1 LVVVTNTDA
10 VFCFYEAKQC
20 QTIKPNAGQKLRA
33 EYSLS
38 AKIFCQTA
46 KKLRIFENARRI
58 GLHILHALVARTM
71 PEPIPHFVAESL
83 TEPLAQPATDQPPSS
98 PPVLSQALQDYLKV
112 IYKLGENGNVV
123 TTNDIA
129 RELKL
134 VPASVTNMLKRLAEL
149 RLCKHAS
156 YKGVALSESGRKAAL
171 EIIRHHRLLEL
182 YLQEALGYSWDKV
195 HEEAEHLE
203 HHISEEFEDRIAA
216 VLGNPTHDP
225 HGDPIPAKD
234 GTLPQRFTRA
244 LASVE
249 AGVTV
254 TIRRVSDTESALL
267 RYCAEIGL
275 VPYARVLVVSQTPIA
290 NTITLH
296 IAGKEYVIGSKVAEQ
311 IFVE

>member
-1 LVVVTNTDA
+1 ML
-10 VFCFYEAKQC
+10 
-20 QTIKPNAGQKLRA
+20 QTSSSVSI
-33 EYSLS
+33 
-38 AKIFCQTA
+38 KIFCHTA
-46 KKLRIFENARRI
+46 KKLRILHMERI
-58 GLHILHALVARTM
+58 TLGHSLRFCCTKM
-71 PEPIPHFVAESL
+71 PEPPS
-83 TEPLAQPATDQPPSS
+83 QPSTQQSPSS
-98 PPVLSQALQDYLKV
+98 SPVLSQAMQDYLKV
-112 IYKLGENGNVV
+112 IYKLGENGNAV

-156 YKGVALSESGRKAAL
+156 YKGVVLSESGRKAAL

-216 VLGNPTHDP
+216 MLGNPTHDP

-275 VPYARVLVVSQTPIA
+275 VPYAQVQIISQTPVA

-296 IAGKEYVIGSKVAEQ
+296 IGDKEYVIGSKIAEQ